1 MAVTHGPTSASTA
14 ARANGASSSEP
25 IYVAREEPSEIP
37 IIGFN
42 TQGKIDNVDYRKFMR
57 DFDIYHHK
65 GGRYSMVECLA
76 TDDQT
81 ILFGLHRANRDP
93 SFAQQV
99 NKYKDN
105 KVFDSVMRQ
114 MLVESKAD
122 YGAQMRATKMLKLTP
137 EGKGTILTLNL
148 YLESINVL
156 IHDGLLDYLD
166 DKEAYRIFM
175 TNLRCEPVVQYIQSR
190 LNKDVDKT
198 KKLKNAIGVTYDLID
213 VLRAHYS
220 VANILQSILNLT
232 LPKASIPRTGPGAAP
247 QPPSAHIGKTAAATP
262 ITKTLPVG
270 VSGEDFTLLKSLMQ
284 NKRQPTETQ
293 KYGVRKAINNSCF
306 KCGGQHR
313 TNTCKRETND
323 AGTAIR
329 QFWLDNFRST
339 PTIKPMGAMQP
350 TPLEG
355 KKTVSKARS
364 LMSLK
369 VTCPTAPQ
377 ASQTCNMLFDSG
389 NLLDYTIIS
398 KSKADQF
405 IAAGAEIVPIDAT
418 GVPALGSHE
427 DAYVLDQAIGIVVE
441 LPTSP
446 PVSFEIL
453 AAIVPNNNAPDV
465 IVNELDMDKYSL
477 YSYLENKT
485 LWNAT
490 SPVTPAPEEEEL
502 GHYIVSPPMLGAVMS
517 LASPT
522 TRDPDNNNL
531 EPDSTMLADDSFMAP
546 IIKRDGSLVNPDM
559 PNVENIWNL
568 LEENGNLFIDSLPTD
583 AAG

>member
-1 MAVTHGPTSASTA
+1 MDNIYDVNQQDTSTVPSSDENLMRTRSRGLVGSTDENGAIPNSRPIAGSATDEAAMATIIAASNSPLPDHYGPEERQSPETPAGAGDQNVFQSAIGGRGASQPAPIPLAVTHGPTSASTA

-81 ILFGLHRANRDP
+81 ILFGLDRANRDL

-198 KKLKNAIGVTYDLID
+198 KKLK
-213 VLRAHYS
+213 
-220 VANILQSILNLT
+220 
-232 LPKASIPRTGPGAAP
+232 
-247 QPPSAHIGKTAAATP
+247 
-262 ITKTLPVG
+262 
-270 VSGEDFTLLKSLMQ
+270 
-284 NKRQPTETQ
+284 KR
-293 KYGVRKAINNSCF
+293 
-306 KCGGQHR
+306 HR
-313 TNTCKRETND
+313 
-323 AGTAIR
+323 
-329 QFWLDNFRST
+329 
-339 PTIKPMGAMQP
+339 
-350 TPLEG
+350 
-355 KKTVSKARS
+355 
-364 LMSLK
+364 
-369 VTCPTAPQ
+369 
-377 ASQTCNMLFDSG
+377 G
-389 NLLDYTIIS
+389 N
-398 KSKADQF
+398 
-405 IAAGAEIVPIDAT
+405 V
-418 GVPALGSHE
+418 
-427 DAYVLDQAIGIVVE
+427 
-441 LPTSP
+441 
-446 PVSFEIL
+446 
-453 AAIVPNNNAPDV
+453 
-465 IVNELDMDKYSL
+465 
-477 YSYLENKT
+477 
-485 LWNAT
+485 
-490 SPVTPAPEEEEL
+490 
-502 GHYIVSPPMLGAVMS
+502 
-517 LASPT
+517 
-522 TRDPDNNNL
+522 
-531 EPDSTMLADDSFMAP
+531 
-546 IIKRDGSLVNPDM
+546 
-559 PNVENIWNL
+559 
-568 LEENGNLFIDSLPTD
+568 
-583 AAG
+583 